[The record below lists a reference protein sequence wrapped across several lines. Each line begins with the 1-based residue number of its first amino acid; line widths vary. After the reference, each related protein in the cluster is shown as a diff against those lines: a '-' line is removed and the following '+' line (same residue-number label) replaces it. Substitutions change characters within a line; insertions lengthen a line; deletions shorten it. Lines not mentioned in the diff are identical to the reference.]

1 MKGLDG
7 EELEVVDCIVRGWR
21 VPQRASRLEGALNRL
36 KKRGLVSVTRVNCGA
51 EECPGHRWVEM
62 TSTGM
67 LVWRAVR
74 TAC

>member
-7 EELEVVDCIVRGWR
+7 EELEVTDCIVRGWA
-21 VPQRASRLEGALNRL
+21 PQRVRQLDDALDRL

-74 TAC
+74 TVC

>member
-7 EELEVVDCIVRGWR
+7 EELEVVDCIVRGWA
-21 VPQRASRLEGALNRL
+21 PQHIRRLDGALDRL
-36 KKRGLVSVTRVNCGA
+36 KRRGLISVTKVNCGA

-67 LVWRAVR
+67 LVWHAVR
-74 TAC
+74 TVR